1 MIILKDLILSMKK
14 IHLILKKKKGFI
26 MIKKRYAFHTN
37 KISMGKHPKFISSK
51 LQNLKQ
57 EQFGYSAF
65 GLQDVTKRDL
75 KQYLK
80 GYKDRYLV

>member
-1 MIILKDLILSMKK
+1 M
-14 IHLILKKKKGFI
+14 
-26 MIKKRYAFHTN
+26 R
-37 KISMGKHPKFISSK
+37 KHPKFICSK

-57 EQFGYSAF
+57 EHFGYSAF
-65 GLQDVTKRDL
+65 GLQNKTKRDL

>member
-1 MIILKDLILSMKK
+1 
-14 IHLILKKKKGFI
+14 
-26 MIKKRYAFHTN
+26 
-37 KISMGKHPKFISSK
+37 MGKHPKFISSK

-65 GLQDVTKRDL
+65 GLQNKTKRYL